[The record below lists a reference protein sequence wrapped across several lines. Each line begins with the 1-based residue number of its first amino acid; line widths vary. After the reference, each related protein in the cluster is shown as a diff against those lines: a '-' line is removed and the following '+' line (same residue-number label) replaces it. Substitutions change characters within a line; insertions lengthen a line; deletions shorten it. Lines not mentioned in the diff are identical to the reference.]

1 MKFEFKLDAKGPLF
15 DKEGPTRLGRAV
27 QGGIR
32 ELVQRGE
39 ERLAEEL
46 RPSPGGVF
54 LSVQEAK
61 HGTSRTGGTYSQAS
75 TGHYRRSI
83 ATKFKDLSAVI
94 TDGRVVYGPWLEGVG
109 SRNQTTRF
117 KGYFTFRRT
126 EQWLQTKAEPIF
138 KAHIRRFV
146 TRMNA

>member
-15 DKEGPTRLGRAV
+15 DKQGPTRLGRAV

-54 LSVQEAK
+54 LSIAEAK
-61 HGTSRTGGTYSQAS
+61 PGQAS

-83 ATKFKDLSAVI
+83 ATKFTDLSAVI

-109 SRNQTTRF
+109 SRNQSTRF
-117 KGYFTFRRT
+117 KGYATFRRT
-126 EQWLQTKAEPIF
+126 EQWLQTKAEKIF
-138 KAHIRRFV
+138 KAHIQRFV